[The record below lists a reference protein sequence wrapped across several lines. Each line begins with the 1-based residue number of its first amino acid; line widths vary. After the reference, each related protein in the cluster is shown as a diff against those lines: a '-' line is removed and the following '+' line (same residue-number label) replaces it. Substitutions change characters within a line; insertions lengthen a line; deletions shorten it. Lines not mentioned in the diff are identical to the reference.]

1 MNKNKLKV
9 GIAGFG
15 VVGKKRFKFIQENS
29 HFETI
34 AISDIKFD
42 NDDYINKEKKI
53 ITNSKINIYNNY
65 NKLLN
70 EDLDILFVSLPNHL
84 APVATIKGLKKKCHV
99 FFQATQMIFHLH
111 LMQKIY

>member
-42 NDDYINKEKKI
+42 NDDYINKEKK
-53 ITNSKINIYNNY
+53 NY
-65 NKLLN
+65 
-70 EDLDILFVSLPNHL
+70 
-84 APVATIKGLKKKCHV
+84 
-99 FFQATQMIFHLH
+99 
-111 LMQKIY
+111 Y